1 MNIPIPKEKTPEG
14 KYTKEA
20 QTEIKNQV
28 IDFVSK
34 ICEEAERME
43 TSSTKD
49 VNQVQITPR
58 TIQRAVRCIIEVRVE
73 KKKEPIFIEYVCPG
87 IQGLIAIFLGVIP
100 FFNFPNELIVIICAI
115 ALYIILFVIPI
126 TYKSK

>member
-1 MNIPIPKEKTPEG
+1 MNILIPKKKTPEG

-20 QTEIKNQV
+20 QTEIRNQV

-58 TIQRAVRCIIEVRVE
+58 TIQRAVRYVIEERVE
-73 KKKEPIFIEYVCPG
+73 KKKDPFFIDYFCPG
-87 IQGLIAIFLGVIP
+87 IQGLIALLLGIMP
-100 FFNFPNELIVIICAI
+100 FFNFQNEYVVILLSI
-115 ALYIILFVIPI
+115 LYIVFLVIQI

>member
-43 TSSTKD
+43 TSST
-49 VNQVQITPR
+49 
-58 TIQRAVRCIIEVRVE
+58 
-73 KKKEPIFIEYVCPG
+73 
-87 IQGLIAIFLGVIP
+87 
-100 FFNFPNELIVIICAI
+100 
-115 ALYIILFVIPI
+115 
-126 TYKSK
+126 